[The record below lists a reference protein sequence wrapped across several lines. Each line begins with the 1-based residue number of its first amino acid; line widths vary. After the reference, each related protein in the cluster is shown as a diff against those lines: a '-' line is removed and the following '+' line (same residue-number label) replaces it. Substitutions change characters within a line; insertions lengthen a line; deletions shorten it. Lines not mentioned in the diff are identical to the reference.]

1 MLNYKSGIPSFL
13 LKKITNKDES
23 QNFKRCL
30 VQDAKLLVFLPQNS
44 PIPMSSSFE
53 KYQKRRLI
61 SSYFSVVISISL
73 VLFLLG
79 LLGLLVLNSKK
90 VADYFK
96 EQIAITVFLKDSAKE
111 VEITQLK
118 QSLALAEYT
127 KSATFVSKEDAAKE
141 HQETLGENFIEY
153 LGENPLQNSIDVYI
167 LADYVT
173 PQKMEEI
180 TNELKGK
187 NFVDDVIYDKPLI
200 VQLTEN
206 VKRISFWVLVISGI
220 FTFIAV
226 LLINSSIRLSI
237 YAKRFTIKTMQMV
250 GATKK
255 FIRQPFV
262 WKSVRFGIIGA
273 IVAMIGMGLVL
284 YYLNQSF
291 PQLQLLGDPVL
302 LAILFVFILLMG
314 ILITWISTFIATQRF
329 LNLRTDD
336 LYY

>member
-1 MLNYKSGIPSFL
+1 
-13 LKKITNKDES
+13 
-23 QNFKRCL
+23 
-30 VQDAKLLVFLPQNS
+30 
-44 PIPMSSSFE
+44 MSSSFE

-96 EQIAITVFLKDSAKE
+96 EQIAITVFLKDTAKE

-127 KSATFVSKEDAAKE
+127 KSAEFVSKEQAAEE
-141 HQETLGENFIEY
+141 HQQTLGENFIEY
-153 LGENPLQNSIDVYI
+153 LGENPLQNSIDVYV

-180 TNELKGK
+180 TTELKNK
-187 NFVDDVIYDKPLI
+187 DFVDDVIYDKPLI
-200 VQLTEN
+200 AQLTEN
-206 VKRISFWVLVISGI
+206 VQRISFWVLVISGI

-262 WKSVRFGIIGA
+262 WKSVRLGIIGA
-273 IVAMIGMGLVL
+273 IVAMLGMGIVL

-291 PQLQLLGDPVL
+291 PQLQLLSDPVL
-302 LAILFVFILLMG
+302 LAILFLFIFLMG
-314 ILITWISTFIATQRF
+314 VLITWISTFIATQRF